1 MWSIDLKA
9 LEEGREEH
17 PLTDATH
24 ISVSEIVIGKLMKM
38 NWCSLYDASDFI
50 NIILILILSI

>member
-9 LEEGREEH
+9 LKEGREEH

-38 NWCSLYDASDFI
+38 NWCSLYDALDFI
-50 NIILILILSI
+50 NIILIY